1 MTSSAILFAT
11 INALDTHLREVRC
24 VGLRG
29 RPLLLED
36 VDLVLLVAPSGASP
50 ASDAAA
56 VGLVALVL
64 VGEVVVLRPA
74 RLGLAARAE
83 AAPAHV
89 HQGGRRGNLGVN
101 LVACKVA
108 LKIDRHTG

>member
-1 MTSSAILFAT
+1 MQEFGNSNKMTSSAILFAT

-36 VDLVLLVAPSGASP
+36 VDLVLLVASTGSSP
-50 ASDAAA
+50 APHAAA

-83 AAPAHV
+83 AATANV
-89 HQGGRRGNLGVN
+89 HQGRRRRNLD
-101 LVACKVA
+101 
-108 LKIDRHTG
+108 LKLMV